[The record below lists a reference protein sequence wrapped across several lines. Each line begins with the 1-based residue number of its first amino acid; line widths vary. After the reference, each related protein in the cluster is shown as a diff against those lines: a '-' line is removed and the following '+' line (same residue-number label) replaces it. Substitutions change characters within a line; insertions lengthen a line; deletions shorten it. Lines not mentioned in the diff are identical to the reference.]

1 MKYKIRLSDGQ
12 RVVEKEV
19 MAMKEYLDIA
29 IDRLFRNKKFREELV
44 KTFLIGAAE
53 IDVTDLETCDVV
65 GHGKFTTNVFSGR
78 SDYQIKL
85 Y

>member
-12 RVVEKEV
+12 RVVEKEIV
-19 MAMKEYLDIA
+19 AIKEYLDIA

-53 IDVTDLETCDVV
+53 IDVTDLETHDVV

>member
-1 MKYKIRLSDGQ
+1 MKYKIKLSDGK
-12 RVVEKEV
+12 RAVEKEITSLREV
-19 MAMKEYLDIA
+19 LDLA
-29 IDRLFRNKKFREELV
+29 IDRAFRNKKFREELV
-44 KTFLIGAAE
+44 KTFLIGEAE
-53 IDVTDLETCDVV
+53 IVVTDLGTCAVV